1 VDTHWLRKANKYLM
15 MMRVLLGW
23 DCRTFFMW
31 TARSWRLSIAGN
43 NTAGTPRR
51 LLRQSNSKDPGGLA
65 EKTLTHTSLIQTVD
79 VPRPFPSQWTH
90 SLRGN
95 SVCVSVCCRHDMQST
110 ESDAKEAIQAT
121 TGG

>member
-1 VDTHWLRKANKYLM
+1 MRKANKYLM

-65 EKTLTHTSLIQTVD
+65 EKTLTHTGYEVMED
-79 VPRPFPSQWTH
+79 FFREEGMV
-90 SLRGN
+90 
-95 SVCVSVCCRHDMQST
+95 QS
-110 ESDAKEAIQAT
+110 SKV
-121 TGG
+121 